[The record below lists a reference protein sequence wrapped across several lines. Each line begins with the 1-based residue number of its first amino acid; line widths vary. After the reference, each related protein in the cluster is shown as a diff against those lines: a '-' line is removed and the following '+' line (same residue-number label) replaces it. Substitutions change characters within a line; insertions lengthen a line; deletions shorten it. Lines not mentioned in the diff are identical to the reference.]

1 MRVLCGL
8 LTFLWSIQGFSQ
20 SRITW
25 DDLKDVRF
33 TDEYSKEVDANYY
46 YPHFGPTVK
55 ALEGKELIIKGYML
69 VINRKLEAF
78 VLSRNPYAQCFFCG
92 NGGPESIIELTM
104 KPGYPFFKMDDMVT
118 IKGRLVLNQDNIYR
132 CNYILEDAEVYND

>member
-1 MRVLCGL
+1 MRIVYTLI
-8 LTFLWSIQGFSQ
+8 TFITAFQAYSQ
-20 SRITW
+20 TKITW

-46 YPHFGPTVK
+46 YPHFGASVK
-55 ALEGKELIIKGYML
+55 AMEGKELIIKGYML

-104 KPGYPFFKMDDMVT
+104 KPDYPFFKMDDMVT

-132 CNYILEDAEVYND
+132 CNYILEDAVVYEE